1 MMFSSVNLERTQ
13 QEAFW
18 EEMVEGHLKFWEL
31 LQWERTEFPKQ
42 PSGPEAEAPK
52 VEEKFDG
59 EQERTELFKNLR
71 NG

>member
-1 MMFSSVNLERTQ
+1 
-13 QEAFW
+13 
-18 EEMVEGHLKFWEL
+18 MVEGHLKFWEL

-52 VEEKFDG
+52 VEEKFDR